1 MDSIYAYTDFRRYLS
16 DFYREKKAANR
27 HFSHRHVAAKIGIKS
42 TGHFSLILN
51 GKANISPDLTLRL
64 GEFMKLRKQE
74 AEYFESMVAYGQ
86 AKSEAARRKAWERLL
101 SHKECRV
108 DIVDPGRFEYYEK
121 WYYSAVL
128 RMLDIYPFAG
138 GAGEYAKLAKM
149 LDPALTPAEAR
160 KAISVLTRLDFIRPR
175 PDGRFEATARTLS
188 TGYGARSPH
197 ITAFLKQSMDL
208 ALRAIE
214 AFPRTERNISS
225 VHFSVS
231 EETFRKI
238 EQEARNFRR
247 KVMAM
252 AEADTAPTRAYQFST
267 QIFPLSGRTP
277 RTRPG

>member
-1 MDSIYAYTDFRRYLS
+1 MDSIYAYTDYRQFLS

-27 HFSHRHVAAKIGIKS
+27 HFSHRHVAAKVGIKS
-42 TGHFSLILN
+42 TGHFSLILQ
-51 GKANISPDLTLRL
+51 GKANISPELSLRL
-64 GEFMKLRKQE
+64 GEFMKLRKRE

-86 AKSEAARRKAWERLL
+86 AKSDAARRKAWERLV

-108 DIVDPGRFEYYEK
+108 DIVEPDRFEYYEK

-128 RMLDIYPFAG
+128 RMLDIYPFSG
-138 GAGEYAKLAKM
+138 DHAKLARM
-149 LDPALTPAEAR
+149 LDPPITPAEAK
-160 KAISVLTRLDFIRPR
+160 KAISLLARLDFIRPR
-175 PDGRFEATARTLS
+175 PDGRFETTARTLS
-188 TGYGARSPH
+188 TGYAARSPH
-197 ITAFLKQSMDL
+197 ITAFLKQSADL

-214 AFPRTERNISS
+214 AFPRPERNISS

-238 EQEARNFRR
+238 EQEARDFRR

-267 QIFPLSGRTP
+267 QIFPLSGRSP